1 MFLLF
6 PIFRHFKH
14 VHVFKTWYININ
26 IHEGLANFSGQWMSL
41 FSKGSEEYKR
51 EFFSSVHSK
60 LIYIKKWWGLLTV
73 RKWGWR
79 SGNGHLKKIRF
90 WSPTFK
96 TMALPDWSIFTPGKK
111 RTLPDWSISTPGKKK
126 NTARLIHFS
135 HTKIFFHF
143 QMVSNCMKISGED
156 RQWDQECMAHS
167 LEEKTRTKRGVQA
180 ATIHQNTTLSCQWH
194 QAIRIGK
201 YDYSFPFRIWKYRVC
216 SNVPSTLF
224 HWSLLS
230 HEEHF
235 NHHCRNKQHQH

>member
-6 PIFRHFKH
+6 PIFRHLKH

-41 FSKGSEEYKR
+41 FYIYQLWMNTTEE
-51 EFFSSVHSK
+51 
-60 LIYIKKWWGLLTV
+60 
-73 RKWGWR
+73 WGWR

-96 TMALPDWSIFTPGKK
+96 TMALPDWSISTPGTK
-111 RTLPDWSISTPGKKK
+111 RTLPDWSIFLIQKYSSIFRWSAIASRLPGRTDNEIK
-126 NTARLIHFS
+126 NVW
-135 HTKIFFHF
+135 HT
-143 QMVSNCMKISGED
+143 
-156 RQWDQECMAHS
+156 RS

-180 ATIHQNTTLSCQWH
+180 ATIHQNTKLSCQWH

-201 YDYSFPFRIWKYRVC
+201 FDYSFPFRIWKYRVC